1 MDKKKKDA
9 YEELCKDLKLCPR
22 LIPFPLWSYSIANLV
37 RIETRIIEA
46 IKEGYSRIIDETK
59 NWWFSLAR
67 KGKCEVCG
75 DLIEDGEIDE
85 EWLYYVNEEN
95 SSGVAYLNKIR
106 LICKNCHLAKHQ
118 GYAKVINKSEEALK
132 YFAKIN
138 ELSIHEAKMLVNSAF
153 NIHSNLNKIRE
164 WSFKIKLKGFHNKE
178 VEELLELLY
187 KGKYI
192 LEGDWLYYYN
202 PRYYEEVEPKIIE
215 ETLHTLNS
223 IKRRTSK
230 QEFINSLLEFIKEF
244 LKRYGIE
251 VLEKEFKYFMNLIL
265 EPTIFKKYSD
275 YYPDV
280 LDIESLME
288 NIIQHKNIKITTIP
302 SLLKGKWFL
311 FTSPEN
317 CPTLFINIINR
328 LKDEKIAYG
337 GKIHAFNKNY
347 NKSELPVFIY
357 VPSSFA
363 LDTIARVV
371 EIMKEELSKKGL
383 TKRIYFK
390 PDIFTDQRIY
400 SSDKGLKSYIY
411 YIK

>member
-1 MDKKKKDA
+1 
-9 YEELCKDLKLCPR
+9 
-22 LIPFPLWSYSIANLV
+22 
-37 RIETRIIEA
+37 
-46 IKEGYSRIIDETK
+46 
-59 NWWFSLAR
+59 
-67 KGKCEVCG
+67 
-75 DLIEDGEIDE
+75 
-85 EWLYYVNEEN
+85 
-95 SSGVAYLNKIR
+95 
-106 LICKNCHLAKHQ
+106 
-118 GYAKVINKSEEALK
+118 
-132 YFAKIN
+132 
-138 ELSIHEAKMLVNSAF
+138 
-153 NIHSNLNKIRE
+153 
-164 WSFKIKLKGFHNKE
+164 
-178 VEELLELLY
+178 
-187 KGKYI
+187 
-192 LEGDWLYYYN
+192 
-202 PRYYEEVEPKIIE
+202 
-215 ETLHTLNS
+215 
-223 IKRRTSK
+223 
-230 QEFINSLLEFIKEF
+230 
-244 LKRYGIE
+244 
-251 VLEKEFKYFMNLIL
+251 
-265 EPTIFKKYSD
+265 
-275 YYPDV
+275 
-280 LDIESLME
+280 ME

-328 LKDEKIAYG
+328 LKDEKIAYE